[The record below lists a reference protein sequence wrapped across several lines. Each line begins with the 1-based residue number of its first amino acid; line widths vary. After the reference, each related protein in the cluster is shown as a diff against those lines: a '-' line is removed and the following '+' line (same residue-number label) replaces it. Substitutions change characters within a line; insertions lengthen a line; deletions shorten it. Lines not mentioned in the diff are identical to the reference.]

1 MAPRKTR
8 SRPPHPED
16 RGWVSQTMR
25 KRGMTAIKKNY
36 QFGKDCGTIAVLA
49 FYNKIHGFWDGSV
62 YTPDGESLPENTND
76 VVGSE
81 AQKHGSLKKPIG
93 QVADRDGG
101 YRFTIFGGGRLV
113 VDPDLDQRLPR

>member
-1 MAPRKTR
+1 
-8 SRPPHPED
+8 
-16 RGWVSQTMR
+16 MR

-76 VVGSE
+76 V
-81 AQKHGSLKKPIG
+81 
-93 QVADRDGG
+93 
-101 YRFTIFGGGRLV
+101 
-113 VDPDLDQRLPR
+113 

>member
-8 SRPPHPED
+8 SRSPHPED

-62 YTPDGESLPENTND
+62 YVPEGESLPEDTND
-76 VVGSE
+76 VVGLE
-81 AQKHGSLKKPIG
+81 
-93 QVADRDGG
+93 V
-101 YRFTIFGGGRLV
+101 
-113 VDPDLDQRLPR
+113 

>member
-8 SRPPHPED
+8 SRSPHPED
-16 RGWVSQTMR
+16 RAWVSQTMR

-62 YTPDGESLPENTND
+62 YTPDGESLPENMND

-81 AQKHGSLKKPIG
+81 AQKHGRLKKPIG

-101 YRFTIFGGGRLV
+101 YRFTIFGGGRLC
-113 VDPDLDQRLPR
+113 LMASLF